1 MDSEQLRR
9 VQTAQDARLVDVT
22 ITTNGSHTQP
32 GLIEQFLAPLVATG
46 SVGELQE
53 KLLDSLQRL
62 NELSS
67 FKKCEMEVHPGQK
80 PDSALVKLNFEPLR
94 WWGLSMGVDANNE
107 GARTTTTALFR
118 NLRGRCDETKLNFEY
133 KPASSRTGVEIS
145 HLDRLF
151 IPGTWQANYSLR
163 NYNDEVDVNLVE
175 TGYEG
180 SFTLRSLDGVH
191 QFYIGRGVRTN
202 LIAWERASMELL
214 KQEMPV
220 NARNRLSYTF
230 NLEGRNDKVAPTKGY
245 FLSLTNELAYGA
257 DTRYHKVELRG
268 KQYFPISSRI
278 ALEFA
283 GFLGA
288 ILPWENSKHH
298 VTDRYRGLYLKGFR
312 SVGPRAPPANPAL
325 IGKYHL
331 DGDDIGQSSQLT
343 LEAKLLFYTTPV
355 LHTVGLVPYIYANA
369 IGINPL
375 AMTRPVDYA
384 KTMVRTSVGFGLGW
398 SMALGRIE
406 FSYASKVWSKP
417 GDYPAE
423 FQVLF
428 VS

>member
-1 MDSEQLRR
+1 MDSEQLRQ
-9 VQTAQDARLVDVT
+9 VQTAQEARLVDVSLAAS
-22 ITTNGSHTQP
+22 GSRTQP
-32 GLIEQFLAPLVATG
+32 GLLERFLAPLAATG

-53 KLLDSLQRL
+53 RLLESLQKL
-62 NELSS
+62 NDLSS
-67 FKKCEMEVHPGQK
+67 FKRCDMEVHPGQK
-80 PDSALVKLNFEPLR
+80 PDSAVVKLNFEPLR

-118 NLRGRCDETKLNFEY
+118 NLRGRCDETRLSFEY
-133 KPASSRTGVEIS
+133 KPTTSRTGVEIS

-151 IPGTWQANYSLR
+151 VPGTWQGVYALR

-180 SFTLRSLDGVH
+180 SFTLKSLDGTH
-191 QFYIGRGVRTN
+191 QFCIGRAVRTS
-202 LIAWERASMELL
+202 LIAWERASLELL
-214 KQEMPV
+214 KGEMPV

-230 NLEGRNDKVAPTKGY
+230 NLDGRNDKLAPTKGH

-257 DTRYHKVELRG
+257 DTRYHKVEIRG
-268 KQYFPISSRI
+268 KQYFPVSSRI
-278 ALEFA
+278 ALEFS
-283 GFLGA
+283 GFLGM
-288 ILPWENSKHH
+288 ILPWESSKHH
-298 VTDRYRGLYLKGFR
+298 VTDRYRGLYMKGFR
-312 SVGPRAPPANPAL
+312 SVGPRTPSANPSLA
-325 IGKYHL
+325 GKYHL
-331 DGDDIGQSSQLT
+331 DGDDLGQSSQLS
-343 LEAKLLFYTTPV
+343 LESKLLFYATPI
-355 LHTVGLVPYIYANA
+355 LHSVGLVPFIYANA
-369 IGINPL
+369 IGINPR
-375 AMTRPVDYA
+375 AMTRPVDYVR
-384 KTMVRTSVGFGLGW
+384 TQMRTSVGFGLGW